1 MTVDSDL
8 LRNIPNMPLTEAKEL
23 GFAYVG
29 GLKTKRVKAERLRRD
44 IQNAPTSDEVCRI
57 LYMLE
62 LGGEGLTTVGSKW
75 KDHYRN
81 NA

>member
-1 MTVDSDL
+1 MTIDPEI
-8 LRNIPNMPLTEAKEL
+8 LRNIPSMPLNDAKQI
-23 GFAYVG
+23 AYDYIK
-29 GLKTKRVKAERLRRD
+29 GLKSKKVKSTRLQRD
-44 IQNAPTSDEVCRI
+44 IDMAPTSDEVCRI

>member
-1 MTVDSDL
+1 MTIDTEV
-8 LRNIPNMPLTEAKEL
+8 LRAVPNMNLEEAKQI
-23 GFAYVG
+23 GFNYVNT
-29 GLKTKRVKAERLRRD
+29 LKSKKVKADRLRRD
-44 IQNAPTSDEVCRI
+44 IQNAPTSEEVCRI

-75 KDHYRN
+75 KNHYRN

>member
-1 MTVDSDL
+1 MTIDPEV
-8 LRNIPNMPLTEAKEL
+8 LRAVPNMNLVDAKQI
-23 GFAYVG
+23 GFDYVG
-29 GLKTKRVKAERLRRD
+29 TLKSKKVKVDRLRRD
-44 IQNAPTSDEVCRI
+44 IENAPTSDEVCRI

-75 KDHYRN
+75 KEHYSK